1 MCRATFANF
10 TDATLGAEWRASL
23 IWSLPGWSLHGFVL
37 SMISLDADL
46 GISQALVGNGM
57 YEWFSL
63 LGGVQ
68 ARAAS
73 TCDAPINDLTLS
85 MFKQER
91 NTPKMRTKAA

>member
-10 TDATLGAEWRASL
+10 ADATLGAEWRASL
-23 IWSLPGWSLHGFVL
+23 ISDAVYLREHLDEYRSVLWSLPGFVL

-46 GISQALVGNGM
+46 GISQALAGNGM
-57 YEWFSL
+57 YEWLSL
-63 LGGVQ
+63 LGGAQ

-85 MFKQER
+85 MFKQ
-91 NTPKMRTKAA
+91 